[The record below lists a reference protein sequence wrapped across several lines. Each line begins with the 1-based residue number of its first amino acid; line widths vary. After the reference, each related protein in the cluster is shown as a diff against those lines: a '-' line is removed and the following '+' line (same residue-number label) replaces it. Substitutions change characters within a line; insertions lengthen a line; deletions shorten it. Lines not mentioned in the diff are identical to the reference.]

1 MKKLKLWLV
10 DKILPIWARAE
21 LTRQIEALQ
30 KKVHE
35 QEVKIR
41 ELNAYADGL
50 EMGLRCQR
58 RIVINNQTERIKHE
72 CDEQKLN

>member
-1 MKKLKLWLV
+1 MRAFKLWLV
-10 DKILPIWARAE
+10 NKILPIWAKAE
-21 LTRQIEALQ
+21 LMRQIEALE
-30 KKVHE
+30 KKVRE

-58 RIVINNQTERIKHE
+58 RIVINNRTERMKNEHG
-72 CDEQKLN
+72 EQKID